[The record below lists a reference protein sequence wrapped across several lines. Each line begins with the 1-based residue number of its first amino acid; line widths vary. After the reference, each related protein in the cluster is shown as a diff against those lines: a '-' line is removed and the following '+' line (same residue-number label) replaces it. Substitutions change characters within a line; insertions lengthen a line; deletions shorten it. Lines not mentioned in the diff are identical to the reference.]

1 MPFSTKVIG
10 GAVTAQSSID
20 VSVCVV
26 TFNHA
31 AYIAR
36 CLESVVAQLPP
47 GRLEVLV
54 GDDGSSD
61 DTRAIV
67 SRYADAY
74 PGIVIPVFHSKR
86 LGPSGNYRALIASA
100 RGRYIAH
107 LDGDDYWLAGK
118 LDKQCEILERSA
130 GVAAVLA
137 NALVVDVNDRPLG
150 FFTSSRRHTI
160 DLDYLLAGGNFLC
173 HGSLLYRSEYRHRIL
188 EMEDNFVDYR
198 VLVRLAACGNLQYL
212 RQPFVVYRW
221 NSAGSMRA
229 TMNGLVALN
238 YWQAMREAYSLGASA
253 KAFRKGASRFLE
265 KVFAACLFHR
275 RVADAL
281 EWAHRIRRE
290 SPVSPLRILV
300 LALLRVPLAL
310 CRFVRRRYTA
320 RRFTHASIFYRR

>member
-1 MPFSTKVIG
+1 M
-10 GAVTAQSSID
+10 TAQSSID
-20 VSVCVV
+20 VSVCIV

-61 DTRAIV
+61 DTRTVV

-74 PGIVIPVFHSKR
+74 PGIIIPVFHPRR
-86 LGPSGNYRALIASA
+86 LGPSGNYRALITSA

-118 LDKQCEILERSA
+118 LDKQSEILDRSA
-130 GVAAVLA
+130 DVAAVLA
-137 NALVVDVNDRPLG
+137 NALVVDADDRPLG
-150 FFTSSRRHTI
+150 FFSSSRRRTI

-188 EMEDNFVDYR
+188 DMEENFVDYR
-198 VLVRLAACGNLQYL
+198 ILVRLAACGNLEYL

-229 TMNGLVALN
+229 TMNGLVAIN
-238 YWQAMREAYSLGASA
+238 YWQAMQEAYSLGASA

-265 KVFAACLFHR
+265 KVFAACLFR
-275 RVADAL
+275 RRMSEAL
-281 EWAHRIRRE
+281 EWVRRVRQE
-290 SPVSPLRILV
+290 SPVSPSLILV

-310 CRFVRRRYTA
+310 CRFIRRRYTA
-320 RRFTHASIFYRR
+320 RNFPYASVFYRR

>member
-1 MPFSTKVIG
+1 VRFSIRVIG
-10 GAVTAQSSID
+10 GALTAQSSID

-36 CLESVVAQLPP
+36 CLESVVAQLLP

-67 SRYADAY
+67 SRYAEAY
-74 PGIVIPVFHSKR
+74 PGIVIPVFHPQR

-118 LDKQCEILERSA
+118 LDKQCEVLERSA
-130 GVAAVLA
+130 GVVAVLA
-137 NALVVDVNDRPLG
+137 NALVVDADDEPLG
-150 FFTSSRRHTI
+150 FFTSNRSMSI

-173 HGSLLYRSEYRHRIL
+173 HGSLLYRAEHRHRIL
-188 EMEDNFVDYR
+188 DMEETFVDYR
-198 VLVRLAACGNLQYL
+198 ILVRLAACGSLEYV

-238 YWQAMREAYSLGASA
+238 YWEAMREAYSLGASE
-253 KAFRKGASRFLE
+253 KAFREGASRFLE

-275 RVADAL
+275 RMGDAL
-281 EWAHRIRRE
+281 EWVRRVRRE
-290 SPVSPLRILV
+290 SPVSPFRILV
-300 LALLRVPLAL
+300 LALLRLPLAFF
-310 CRFVRRRYTA
+310 RFIRRRNTA
-320 RRFTHASIFYRR
+320 SKFTRVSVFYRR